1 MHNILE
7 VKQELEETLANGFNK
22 FLDNPEYE
30 ELYAAFDATHKHI
43 EMAFIYNDYEN
54 IWFNYVLDSKE
65 YGYFDEDEC
74 LFTKAVLCKYL
85 LDRINDYLIKNSPD
99 SLNYD
104 FEIKYDNTDCSKGL
118 FDF

>member
-30 ELYAAFDATHKHI
+30 ELYAAFDATHKHT
-43 EMAFIYNDYEN
+43 EMAFIYNHYEN
-54 IWFNYVLDSKE
+54 IWLNYMLDSKE
-65 YGYFDEDEC
+65 DGFFDEDDYV
-74 LFTKAVLCKYL
+74 FTQAVLCKYL
-85 LDRINDYLIKNSPD
+85 LDRINDYLEKNGFD
-99 SLNYD
+99 GLKYD
-104 FEIKYDNTDCSKGL
+104 FEIKYDNTDCSESL